1 MPSTPPGSPARVS
14 SRAKWIVSDAG
25 AIRYSSGSIVGLP
38 AGTRTPRRITLRP
51 TDPDERRG
59 GHAQPAAGLEARQRS
74 MGAHP
79 DRADGVV
86 RQVAQQQA
94 DPDGPRLDKTP
105 VVVEGLEDDRVRL
118 RGHAD
123 VAEPGGGPQHR
134 ERDVDADD
142 TAAGADRVEHHQ
154 RRLAGASG
162 QVEHALA
169 TFDARR
175 TQQCRQERARPAP
188 DEGVVGAGDV
198 VEGDRHHVLRYA
210 ASTARAMSRVLAR
223 PPWSGV
229 SVSPSR

>member
-1 MPSTPPGSPARVS
+1 M
-14 SRAKWIVSDAG
+14 
-25 AIRYSSGSIVGLP
+25 
-38 AGTRTPRRITLRP
+38 
-51 TDPDERRG
+51 
-59 GHAQPAAGLEARQRS
+59 
-74 MGAHP
+74 
-79 DRADGVV
+79 
-86 RQVAQQQA
+86 
-94 DPDGPRLDKTP
+94 
-105 VVVEGLEDDRVRL
+105 RL

-123 VAEPGGGPQHR
+123 VAEPGGGQHVLEPAGLAEAGAAHDLVTTLRKALQQLGGQRPEPGYALGAGPHEACEDAARMQRAPAFADAGDRIGKEHQAELAHDRVEARRATRQRLAVHGGQADAAAIDLRGGGPQHR

-154 RRLAGASG
+154 RRLAGAGG

-210 ASTARAMSRVLAR
+210 ASTARAISRVLAR
-223 PPWSGV
+223 PP
-229 SVSPSR
+229 